1 MNKFQ
6 LRHLTLTL
14 LLGLAALPVS
24 AIEHADIDLKAKAL
38 AAQPFSPP
46 KNYPALTALTYDDML
61 ALRYRTAKSPWLE
74 DGRFYLQ
81 FFHLG
86 NFNTHPV
93 KINLVENAQTRPWTY
108 DKSMFE
114 WPDKFH
120 GNPGVIPEDL
130 GFAGLRVHAPMHPGA
145 MPEEFLL
152 FLGASYFRSRGDGE
166 WYGQSA
172 RALAIDTVLKKEE
185 FPVFTEFWVERPQK
199 GDKSIRIHAL
209 IDSES
214 LSGAMTMDATP
225 GDASVMRVQM
235 TLHLR
240 KSVQRLGLAPLTSM
254 FEHGEMSLNLHGDF
268 RPEVHDTDGL
278 LIETATGERIWRP
291 LSNPGVLLDNA
302 FRMNAPRGFGLFQ
315 RDRLWDHYQDIGAR
329 YPNRTNLWIEPE
341 GSWGKGSIA
350 LIQIP
355 TNNEYMDNVVAFW
368 TPEKPAQ
375 AGDTLRY
382 AYRMTWHGHPQR
394 KADLWMVRDTRIGR
408 GDIFNG
414 EQATRFVIDFEPGA
428 TPCKAA
434 AAQPVP
440 HIQTSSSTKI
450 VENHIDCRPDG
461 GWRAAFNVVT
471 PKQGAQDLSLLLLE
485 DDKPVSETWSY
496 TFQPEREMRP

>member
-1 MNKFQ
+1 MN
-6 LRHLTLTL
+6 RL
-14 LLGLAALPVS
+14 LLVFALSLAPAAYAL
-24 AIEHADIDLKAKAL
+24 EHADIERKAQEL
-38 AAQPFSPP
+38 AAKPYAAPQDFA
-46 KNYPALTALTYDDML
+46 ALRALTYDDML

-81 FFHLG
+81 FFHPG
-86 NFNTHPV
+86 NYTTNAV
-93 KINLVENAQTRPWTY
+93 KMNLVENGQVRPWNY
-108 DKSMFE
+108 AKELFE

-120 GNPGVIPEDL
+120 GNPGNIPDQL
-130 GFAGLRVHAPMHPGA
+130 AFSGLRVHAPMHPAA

-152 FLGASYFRSRGDGE
+152 FHGASYFRSRGDGE

-172 RALAIDTVLKKEE
+172 RAVAIDTVLKKEE
-185 FPVFTEFWVERPQK
+185 FPLFTEFWIERPQK
-199 GDKSIRIHAL
+199 GAKNIRIQGL

-214 LSGAMTMDATP
+214 LSGAMTMLAKP
-225 GDASVMRVQM
+225 GDASVLDVQM
-235 TLHLR
+235 TLFLR
-240 KSVQRLGLAPLTSM
+240 KDIQRLGLAPLTSM

-278 LIETATGERIWRP
+278 LIETASRERIWRP
-291 LSNPGVLLDNA
+291 LSNPGILQDNA
-302 FRMNAPRGFGLFQ
+302 FRMESPRGFGLFQ
-315 RDRLWDHYQDIGAR
+315 RDRVWDHYQDIGAR
-329 YPNRTNLWIEPE
+329 YPNRTNAWVEPQ
-341 GSWGKGSIA
+341 GDWGKGAIA

-355 TNNEYMDNVVAFW
+355 TDNEYMDNVVAFW
-368 TPEKPAQ
+368 TPDKPAK

-394 KADLWMVRDTRIGR
+394 KGDLWMVRDTRIGR

-434 AAQPVP
+434 GEQPKA
-440 HIQTSSSTKI
+440 HIQTSHTAKI
-450 VENHIDCRPDG
+450 VEHHIDCRPDG

-485 DDKPVSETWSY
+485 NEQPVSETWSY
-496 TFQPEREMRP
+496 TFQPEHEMR